1 MSSFKASAILGAI
14 TLLAKANAHGIV
26 TGILAEGVYYPGQSH
41 YSTTPSAGW
50 KADNGDNGFA
60 TSLTDSNI
68 ICHNN
73 AVPGTQYVA
82 VTAGSSIELQW
93 TSWPDSH
100 KGPMLDYL
108 APCGDDCTTV
118 DKTALQFTKID
129 EAGLVDATS
138 DPQVWASDKLIANNN
153 TWVTT
158 IPSSIAPGKYVLR
171 HETIALHAA
180 GDSNGAQAYPQCIN
194 LEVTGSGTNSLSSG
208 TLGTELYTTTDAGIL
223 VNIYYPRLTA
233 YDIPG
238 PAVMA
243 GGSSGSQPKPSA
255 SASVSASASGS
266 APASDAPSSSV
277 AASTAVASNSSKTAL
292 PTSADATRSSV
303 AVTATPTTAKA
314 VVSSTSSAAAV
325 TATAGGRKFVCYEE
339 L

>member
-1 MSSFKASAILGAI
+1 MSSIKTSAFIGAL
-14 TLLAKANAHGIV
+14 TLLAKVNAHGIV
-26 TGILAEGVYYPGQSH
+26 NGILAEGKYYPGQSH

-60 TSLTDSNI
+60 SSLTDSNI
-68 ICHNN
+68 ICHNA
-73 AVPGTQYVA
+73 AVPGTQYVTVA
-82 VTAGSSIELQW
+82 AGSSIELQW
-93 TSWPDSH
+93 NTWPESH

-108 APCGDDCTTV
+108 APCGEDCTTV

-129 EAGLVDATS
+129 EAGLIDATS
-138 DPQVWASDKLIANNN
+138 SPQVWASDEMLANNF

-171 HETIALHAA
+171 HETIALHSA
-180 GDSNGAQAYPQCIN
+180 GSVGGAQAYPQCVN
-194 LEVTGSGTNSLSSG
+194 LEVTGSGTNTLSSG
-208 TLGTELYTTTDAGIL
+208 TLGTALYTETDPGIL
-223 VNIYYPRLTA
+223 VNIYYPVLTS

-243 GGSSGSQPKPSA
+243 GGSSGSQPAPSS
-255 SASVSASASGS
+255 SAPVSATSA
-266 APASDAPSSSV
+266 ASSSV
-277 AASTAVASNSSKTAL
+277 AASSVVSSSAVSVT
-292 PTSADATRSSV
+292 TTV
-303 AVTATPTTAKA
+303 AVTATPTTGVA
-314 VVSSTSSAAAV
+314 VVSSTTTGAAV

>member
-1 MSSFKASAILGAI
+1 MSSIKVSALLGAA

-26 TGILAEGVYYPGQSH
+26 SGILAEGKYYPGQSH
-41 YSTTPSAGW
+41 YSTDPSPGW
-50 KADNGDNGFA
+50 LADNGDNGFA
-60 TSLTDSNI
+60 SSLTDENI

-73 AVPGTQYVA
+73 AVAGTQYVTVA
-82 VTAGSSIELQW
+82 AGSSIELQW
-93 TSWPDSH
+93 TAWPESH

-118 DKTALQFTKID
+118 DKKKLQFTKID

-138 DPQVWASDKLIANNN
+138 SPQVWASDEMISNNN

-158 IPSSIAPGKYVLR
+158 IPDSIAPGKYVLR

-180 GDSNGAQAYPQCIN
+180 GESNGAQAYPQCIN

-208 TLGTELYTTTDAGIL
+208 TLGTKLYTLTDPGIL
-223 VNIYYPRLTA
+223 VNIYYPVLTS

-238 PAVMA
+238 PEVMA
-243 GGSSGSQPKPSA
+243 GGSSNTQPSASGSVSNSTSVAASSTSA
-255 SASVSASASGS
+255 SASSA
-266 APASDAPSSSV
+266 V
-277 AASTAVASNSSKTAL
+277 LT
-292 PTSADATRSSV
+292 SV
-303 AVTATPTTAKA
+303 AVTATPTTGNA
-314 VVSSTSSAAAV
+314 VASSTTSGAAV

>member
-1 MSSFKASAILGAI
+1 MSSIKISALLGAV

-26 TGILAEGVYYPGQSH
+26 SGILAEGKYYPGQSH
-41 YSTTPSAGW
+41 YSTGPSAGW

-60 TSLTDSNI
+60 SSLIDENI
-68 ICHNN
+68 ICHNS
-73 AVPGTQYVA
+73 AVPGTQYVTVA
-82 VTAGSSIELQW
+82 AGSSIELQW
-93 TSWPDSH
+93 TAWPESH

-118 DKTALQFTKID
+118 DKTELQFTKID

-138 DPQVWASDKLIANNN
+138 SPQVWASDEMISNNN

-158 IPSSIAPGKYVLR
+158 IPDSIAPGKYVLR

-180 GDSNGAQAYPQCIN
+180 GESNGAQAYPQCIN

-208 TLGTELYTTTDAGIL
+208 TLGTELYTLTDPGIL
-223 VNIYYPRLTA
+223 VNIYYPVLSS
-233 YDIPG
+233 YEIPG

-243 GGSSGSQPKPSA
+243 GGGSGTQPSA
-255 SASVSASASGS
+255 SAPASGSGSNSTSTAAFSVSSSASGL
-266 APASDAPSSSV
+266 APASSSATSA
-277 AASTAVASNSSKTAL
+277 AASSAV
-292 PTSADATRSSV
+292 SATTSV
-303 AVTATPTTAKA
+303 AVTARPTTGNA
-314 VVSSTSSAAAV
+314 VVSSTTSGAAV